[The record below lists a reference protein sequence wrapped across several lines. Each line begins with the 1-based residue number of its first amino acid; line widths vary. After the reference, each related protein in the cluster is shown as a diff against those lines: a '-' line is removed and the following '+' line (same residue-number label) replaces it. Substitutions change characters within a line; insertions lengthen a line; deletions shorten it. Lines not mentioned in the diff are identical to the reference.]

1 MSGMLNV
8 NVEVNPHFEDFLFD
22 WDYTY
27 YLLVGGYGSSKSHHT
42 ALKLILKLMEEK
54 HRLIVIREVY
64 ATIKDSCFDLLMSI
78 LSNMDML
85 AEFPTQ
91 KNKVQYR
98 LSPLEFRF
106 PNGSRII
113 FRGMD
118 KPVKLKSLNDV
129 DLAWIEEAPEV
140 KYSGFKE
147 VLGRLRAPG
156 KKVRFLLTLN
166 PTDKKN
172 WVYKHFFINNDAEEK
187 EKRVILNDEELYAKR
202 IIKTKDTYYHHSLP
216 EDNLF
221 IGPDYISRLDE
232 MQYYDLDLYRIA
244 REGRFGVRGK
254 RVLPQFKTVS
264 SQVVDALISRGNKS
278 NLLFFNGLDF
288 GFEESYNALIRV
300 AVDIK
305 KNRLIIYDEYYKNKD
320 TDNIT
325 AKLLIKKFGPE
336 IKKEE
341 IVADSAEPKSIAYY
355 RSKGYEKMRKCSKY
369 AGSRLENTKKVK
381 RFREIICAARC
392 RNTIAELKDLTYKID
407 DKNDELIY
415 DEFNIDPHTLSAI
428 WYALDRYN
436 GFDAKRKT
444 FNSWGDMKKK
454 TA

>member
-1 MSGMLNV
+1 MSGLLNV
-8 NVEVNPHFEDFLFD
+8 NVEVNPHFEDYLFD

-27 YLLVGGYGSSKSHHT
+27 YVLVGGYGSSKSHHT
-42 ALKLILKLMEEK
+42 ALKLVLKLLEEK
-54 HRLIVIREVY
+54 HKLIVIREVY
-64 ATIKDSCFDLLMSI
+64 ATIKDSCFDLLMNI
-78 LSNMDML
+78 IANMDML
-85 AEFPTQ
+85 ASHPGQ
-91 KNKVQYR
+91 KNKIQYR

-129 DLAWIEEAPEV
+129 DLAWVEEAPEV

-172 WVYKHFFINNDAEEK
+172 WVYKHFFINNDIEDK
-187 EKRVILNDEELYAKR
+187 SKRVILNDEELYVKR

-221 IGPDYISRLDE
+221 IGEDYISRLDE
-232 MQYYDLDLYRIA
+232 MKLYDLDLYRIA

-254 RVLPQFKTVS
+254 RVLPQFKVVS
-264 SQVVDALISRGNKS
+264 SQVVDALINRKTRPM
-278 NLLFFNGLDF
+278 LFLNGLDF

-300 AVDIK
+300 AVDIQA
-305 KNRLIIYDEYYKNKD
+305 NRLIIYDEYYKNHD
-320 TDNIT
+320 TDNVT
-325 AKLLIKKFGPE
+325 AKLLVKKFGPG
-336 IKKEE
+336 IKNEE

-355 RSKGYEKMRKCSKY
+355 RSKGFTKMRKCSKY

-381 RFREIICAARC
+381 RFKEIICAARC
-392 RNTIAELKDLTYKID
+392 KNTIMELKELTYKVD
-407 DKNDELIY
+407 DRKDEILY
-415 DEFNIDPHTLSAI
+415 DQFNIDPHTLSAI

-436 GFDAKRKT
+436 GFDAKRTT
-444 FNSWGDMKKK
+444 FNSWGDVTNKP
-454 TA
+454 A